1 MRALV
6 GQGRGDGQVG
16 AGVAEQAVDAFA
28 VAGVHAD
35 PQALLHERRQ
45 SVGQPRGDEVGG
57 AGDVQRAGQVAAQL
71 VAGQA
76 GLQAVEHGADGARQ
90 FMGGVGGVTPRARRR
105 NSGLPTKASSAWM
118 CRDAAGWV
126 MPRRSAAREKDE
138 SR

>member
-1 MRALV
+1 MPVRRPGARLSRLAASGREHQLEPLGEQSGVAMRALV

-57 AGDVQRAGQVAAQL
+57 AGDVQRAGQSPPSL
-71 VAGQA
+71 
-76 GLQAVEHGADGARQ
+76 
-90 FMGGVGGVTPRARRR
+90 
-105 NSGLPTKASSAWM
+105 
-118 CRDAAGWV
+118 
-126 MPRRSAAREKDE
+126 
-138 SR
+138 